1 MIKVIKYAGYTASP
15 DDYISPD
22 GELASVLNLVPEDGV
37 LKPVAQPV
45 KWIDMQTNTNKVW
58 YIHKTS
64 SIYHFIYS
72 EWDTDNQEEQFYW
85 MDEINA
91 ESGNI
96 DGIAYAGTDSSPVS
110 QVVAVNAIGNTL
122 LIVCKDEVRYYLWKE
137 VDGKFKY
144 QYLGNHLPEIYLSF
158 GLQGHPRVF
167 SKSDED
173 TSQIKLSFDS
183 MEFDDAYPDEQ
194 RSYITSKV
202 MAKVNKFV
210 AEQGEQSGRF
220 IQPFLVRYA
229 LRLYDGSLVMHSAPV
244 LMNPGTNSNPI
255 VWWTENNASDGK
267 VSSVT
272 ADIFLMACDLDFQ
285 LNTDMS
291 DSFSDWTD
299 IVKSVDIFVSK
310 PIYTYD
316 QSGNIDATTSKAFD
330 SIFIGKLYNNGSSGT
345 SLTPEEDKYMGTVN
359 GNECMSEYAEWK
371 FADIYNMYFHWNR
384 EMTDVWP
391 GFRLP
396 VVQSDST
403 TEDIKDTSLF
413 YFLKSYKIENL
424 PTSRTK
430 VEISTGYLQSL
441 VAREVMT
448 DDYQSHDTIIPQ
460 YVFGYNSRLN
470 CANIKR
476 KLFKGFPLSSMLA
489 YCSNRVVYERD
500 ESTVKVGDIR
510 EVTLSIAKDSSG
522 KNLQDKYSVEVY
534 YKGDTSGV
542 LRVDGSK
549 DLTLQDFLCDLTT
562 ALSTGTGSWGR
573 VDSWGSYFFYPDSNA
588 YKMRIISLGTATQKH
603 AKTVFEIK
611 LEAHTQ
617 LNGAVAVLDYEQY
630 RTSDGTTTNT
640 ADATF
645 AVDVPNKVYTS
656 QVNNPF
662 YFPLSGINTVG
673 TGRIL
678 GLSTAAK
685 ALSQGQFGQF
695 PLYCFTDEG
704 VWALEVSATGT
715 YSAKQPITRDVC
727 ISSESI
733 TQLDSAVLFA
743 TARGIMMLSGSNTVC
758 ITDPLVAE
766 SYYFPDDRFDKNLP
780 KILLAKDRDGKLKLG
795 DFQVRSFLSF
805 ISDCRMIYSYKMQR
819 ITVYNTSKTYS
830 YAYVYSLK
838 DKKWGAM
845 RSYVRSH
852 VPSYPEA
859 YALLEDDGNMTLCDF
874 SRETDEEV
882 YGAFVTRPLKLDSPD
897 TLKTV
902 DTVIQRGH
910 FYRGQV
916 GSAIYA
922 SRDLRNWHLVWTSV
936 DHYLRGFRGTP
947 YKYFCLIVPFFLSPG
962 DCITGATVQYT
973 PRLTNQPR

>member
-1 MIKVIKYAGYTASP
+1 MIKEIKYAGYTASP

-22 GELASVLNLVPEDGV
+22 GELASVINLVPEDGV
-37 LKPVAQPV
+37 LKPVGRPV

-58 YIHKTS
+58 YIHQTS

-85 MDEINA
+85 MNERND

-96 DGIAYAGTDSSPVS
+96 YGIAYAGTDTNPVS

-183 MEFDDAYPDEQ
+183 MEFGNAYPDEQ
-194 RSYITSKV
+194 KSYITSKV

-210 AEQGEQSGRF
+210 AEQGEQRGRF

-255 VWWTENNASDGK
+255 VWWADNNVSDGK

-316 QSGNIDATTSKAFD
+316 QSGNIDATTSTAFD

-384 EMTDVWP
+384 EMTDVWQ

-430 VEISTGYLQSL
+430 VEISTEYLQSL

-448 DDYQSHDTIIPQ
+448 DDYQSHDSIIPQ
-460 YVFGYNSRLN
+460 YIFGYNSRLN

-500 ESTVKVGDIR
+500 ESTIKVGDIR

-522 KNLQDKYSVEVY
+522 KNLQDKYAVEVY

-549 DLTLQDFLCDLTT
+549 DFTLQDFLCDLTT

-573 VDSWGSYFFYPDSNA
+573 VDSWGIYFFYPDTNA
-588 YKMRIISLGTATQKH
+588 YKMRIISLGTATQEH

-617 LNGAVAVLDYEQY
+617 LNGAVAVLDYGQY
-630 RTSDGTTTNT
+630 RTSAGIASDT

-645 AVDVPNKVYTS
+645 TVDVPNKVYTS

-662 YFPLSGINTVG
+662 YFPISGINTVG

-695 PLYCFTDEG
+695 PLYCFTNEG

-743 TARGIMMLSGSNTVC
+743 TERGIMMLSGSNTVC
-758 ITDPLVAE
+758 ITDPLVGE
-766 SYYFPDDRFDKNLP
+766 SYYTPDERFGKG
-780 KILLAKDRDGKLKLG
+780 ILLAKDWFGKLKLE
-795 DFQVRSFLSF
+795 DFKIKQFLSF
-805 ISDCRMIYSYKMQR
+805 ISGCRMIYSYKMQR
-819 ITVYNTSKTYS
+819 ITVYNTSNTYR

-859 YALLEDDGNMTLCDF
+859 YALLEDNGTMTLCDF
-874 SRETDEEV
+874 SRERGEVV

-922 SRDLRNWHLVWTSV
+922 SRDLRNWHLVWTSA

-947 YKYFCLIVPFFLSPG
+947 YKYFRLTVPFSLSPG

-973 PRLTNQPR
+973 PRFTNRPR